1 MNRQSVTHVILG
13 VAIGMLGSM
22 LVCGYARRSGHERRP
37 TIAGQQV
44 PEGRFRLDF
53 SKRYDLILGQ
63 RFEEG
68 TRTMEGVR
76 ILGFTSPRGPGTQ
89 AEGGG
94 NGTSSYDYFDHWIV
108 GDLPDG
114 RLTYIPAGSILAI
127 EESVRKEAAAK

>member
-1 MNRQSVTHVILG
+1 MNRQSVAHVILG
-13 VAIGMLGSM
+13 VAIGMVGSM
-22 LVCGYARRSGHERRP
+22 LVCGYVRRSGHERRP
-37 TIAGQQV
+37 IIAGQQV
-44 PEGRFRLDF
+44 PERRFRLDF

-68 TRTMEGVR
+68 TRTIEDVR

-89 AEGGG
+89 AGGTG
-94 NGTSSYDYFDHWIV
+94 DSSYDYFDHWIV

-114 RLTYIPAGSILAI
+114 RLTYIPAGSILAT